1 MNTKTLNPHIPGTL
15 IVVAL
20 LFLASFPA
28 PAAEGGL
35 AGERQSAAK
44 PAAERSAAVRPQ
56 QQTDASQ
63 AALPNTQSPHIRD
76 GVLDLR
82 TYSFEQQGP
91 VKLDGQ
97 WEFFWNQLISP
108 TAEAQGSTAPF
119 LMPLPGM
126 WSDSSLSTSKI
137 SEYGY
142 GTYCLE
148 VLLPEEHPETFGLRF
163 GFIGSAARLYV
174 NNELVYRAG
183 RVGQTPQ
190 ESVPEWRPA
199 VVDFQTNQQRLDI
212 VLQVSNFHD
221 RTGGVVDSIQ
231 LGTVS
236 QAYQHRI
243 NRMLYDMFLFGALII
258 MSIYHLGLYYFRRSD
273 ASPLFFALLTL
284 VLAFRIILYE
294 ELMILRFFPDM
305 HWALIAKLGYLTFS
319 LAVLFF
325 FRFIHSLFPEHV
337 HRPVLRG
344 IDLIA
349 LLYTL
354 VIAVTP
360 ATLYMRLLVYFQF
373 FTIAVALYVFYVL
386 FKAVKTHKA
395 GAGLFIIGFSFLF
408 AATVHDI
415 MKTYMVLPTIFLV
428 PFGLLLFIFF
438 QSMVM
443 TKKFANAFRQSEE
456 MAAHLWRLNQSMER
470 FVPREFLRF
479 LKKDNVMEI
488 ELGDHASHRMTVL
501 FADIR
506 DFTSL
511 SEKLTPEE
519 NFRFINSF
527 LNRMGPIIRDHH
539 GFVDKYMGDGIMALF
554 PDRAEDAVE
563 AAIHLREELVRY
575 NHDRGKMDYQPINF
589 GVGLHTGDL
598 MLGTIG
604 ENRRMDGTVI
614 SDAVNLASRIEALT
628 KKLAIGIAVSE
639 ATYACLASPDSYE
652 IRYVGK
658 EWVKGKSKEISIF
671 EVAGRRPL
679 RPD

>member
-1 MNTKTLNPHIPGTL
+1 MKTETLNPIISRMMVL
-15 IVVAL
+15 AAFL
-20 LFLASFPA
+20 LLVSFSAFPA
-28 PAAEGGL
+28 PVAERQANEEQAAEDPPV
-35 AGERQSAAK
+35 AA
-44 PAAERSAAVRPQ
+44 
-56 QQTDASQ
+56 
-63 AALPNTQSPHIRD
+63 

-82 TYSFEQQGP
+82 EHSFEQQGP
-91 VKLDGQ
+91 VRLDGQ
-97 WEFFWNQLISP
+97 WKFYWNALLRPEQVSEAPGPILIP
-108 TAEAQGSTAPF
+108 V
-119 LMPLPGM
+119 PGM
-126 WSDSSLSTSKI
+126 WSDATLSESQI

-142 GTYCLE
+142 GTYHLQ
-148 VLLPEEHPETFGLRF
+148 VLLPEECPETFGVRI
-163 GFIGSAARLYV
+163 GFIGSAARLYI
-174 NNELVYRAG
+174 NGKLVYRAG
-183 RVGQTPQ
+183 GVGTTAA
-190 ESVPEWRPA
+190 ESIPEWRPA
-199 VVDFQTNQQRLDI
+199 VAEYRTAARRLDL

-236 QAYQHRI
+236 QAYQHRS

-258 MSIYHLGLYYFRRSD
+258 MSIYHLGLYYYRRSD
-273 ASPLFFALLTL
+273 PSPLFFALLTL

-305 HWALIAKLGYLTFS
+305 HWSLIAKLGYLTFS

-325 FRFIHSLFPEHV
+325 FRFIHALFPEHV

-360 ATLYMRLLVYFQF
+360 ATLYMRLLVHFQL

-598 MLGTIG
+598 MLGTVG

-628 KKLAIGIAVSE
+628 KKLGIGIAISE

-658 EWVKGKSKEISIF
+658 EWVKGKSKEVSIF
-671 EVAGRRPL
+671 EVAGRR
-679 RPD
+679 DSD